1 MALALDTF
9 GFKKLNIMKK
19 TSYLAMAVF
28 FGLTLMSCEED
39 EKMDPMATFTVTIQN
54 VFEGKEYFSSGALE
68 AVPPG
73 ETYSFS
79 FQAGKGHFLSL
90 ATMFAQSNDLFYA
103 PEGSGLALYND
114 SGNPVTGDVTNM
126 FYLWDAG
133 TEVNQEP
140 GVGSDQAP
148 RQTDPD
154 TGMEENGTIK
164 MLTEVND
171 GFMYPAKEE
180 VISVMLEHDGKT
192 MFTVTIKNVSNT
204 ANFQTPLAPGT
215 WVVHD
220 AGNPIF
226 TPGSSASDGLED
238 LAEDGSN
245 SMLTNS
251 IEQKSGYV
259 SPFAPGVW
267 AIHNMINPL
276 YSIGQKASSD
286 LEMLAEDGDPSGFLT
301 SLSGLSGVDMYNVF
315 TMPAG
320 SSDPAPIFPNEQY
333 SFQFEANPGDKLSLA
348 TMLVQSNDLFA
359 GVEIDLFQNGKPIS
373 GDISNQL
380 RLLDAMSETNEFPG
394 AGNNQAPRQSGPDMG
409 EMENGT
415 VNEVNDNFS
424 YPMLSEMLKV
434 SISYMN

>member
-1 MALALDTF
+1 
-9 GFKKLNIMKK
+9 MKK
-19 TSYLAMAVF
+19 TSYLAMVVF
-28 FGLTLMSCEED
+28 FGLILMSCEED

-54 VFEGKEYFSSGALE
+54 VFEGKEYFNSGALE

-73 ETYSFS
+73 EMYSFS

-103 PEGSGLALYND
+103 PAGSGLALYSD
-114 SGNPVTGDVTNM
+114 SGNPITGDVTNM
-126 FYLWDAG
+126 LYLWDAG

-171 GFMYPAKEE
+171 GFMYPAKED

-192 MFTVTIKNVSNT
+192 MFTVTIKNVSNI

-215 WVVHD
+215 WVVHG
-220 AGNPIF
+220 AANPIF

-245 SMLTNS
+245 SLLTNS

-259 SPFAPGVW
+259 SPFAPGIW
-267 AIHNMINPL
+267 AVHNMVNPI

-301 SLSGLSGVDMYNVF
+301 SLSGLSGVDMFNVF

-320 SSDPAPIFPNEQY
+320 SSGPAPIFPNEQY

-359 GVEIDLFQNGKPIS
+359 GVEIDLFQNGNPIS

-380 RLLDAMSETNEFPG
+380 RLLDAMSEINEFPG
-394 AGNNQAPRQSGPDMG
+394 AGNNQAPRQSGPDTG
-409 EMENGT
+409 EAEDGT
-415 VNEVNDNFS
+415 VNEVSDNYS